1 MIKKKYMK
9 LHQIKISFTLKIFIM
24 SMFFCIIIS
33 SCATL
38 NKNKLIEA
46 GAKTTKAAILTD
58 AEIEQYAREY
68 IVYSD
73 KQNTVCTD
81 ANTNHK
87 KYSDRMNR
95 IVGNAN
101 TLNGRKLDIKVYYSN
116 VQNAFACAN
125 GSIRVYSGLMDI
137 MSDDELFGIIGHEI
151 GHIANKDTKE
161 AFRKALLTSAVLDAV
176 GSTGKTA
183 AALTE
188 SQLGRLTE
196 AFASAQFSQKQEYAA
211 DDYGY
216 NYLKKNGKNPKAMAS
231 ALRNLQKL
239 FDDPRTDKSKIKQL
253 FSTHPD
259 SKKRAERLE
268 KK

>member
-1 MIKKKYMK
+1 MKY
-9 LHQIKISFTLKIFIM
+9 LNNSSLKIFIT
-24 SMFFCIIIS
+24 IIIFSITSS
-33 SCATL
+33 SCSSL
-38 NKNKLIEA
+38 NKNKLIDA
-46 GAKTTKAAILTD
+46 GAKVTKAAILTD
-58 AEIEQYAREY
+58 SEIEKYTTEY
-68 IVYSD
+68 IAYSD
-73 KQNTVCTD
+73 KENQICKDSDPNQ
-81 ANTNHK
+81 K
-87 KYSDRMNR
+87 KYSDRLNR
-95 IVGNAN
+95 IIGNAN
-101 TLNGRKLDIKVYYSN
+101 TLNGKKLDIKVYYSN
-116 VQNAFACAN
+116 TQNAFACAN

-151 GHIANKDTKE
+151 GHISNKDTKE

-183 AALTE
+183 AKLTE
-188 SQLGRLTE
+188 SQLGRLAE

-239 FDDPRTDKSKIKQL
+239 FDDPKTDKSKIKQL
-253 FSTHPD
+253 FSTHPE

>member
-1 MIKKKYMK
+1 MK
-9 LHQIKISFTLKIFIM
+9 SHQTKISSMLKLFCISII
-24 SMFFCIIIS
+24 FCIIIS
-33 SCATL
+33 GCAAL
-38 NKNKLIEA
+38 NKTKLIEA

-58 AEIEQYAREY
+58 SEIEQYAREY

-73 KQNTVCTD
+73 KQNIVCTD
-81 ANTNHK
+81 ANPNHK
-87 KYSDRMNR
+87 KYSDRMNK

-101 TLNGRKLDIKVYYSN
+101 TLNGKKLDIKVYYSN

-125 GSIRVYSGLMDI
+125 GSIRIYSGLMDM
-137 MSDDELFGIIGHEI
+137 MSDDELFGIMGHEI

-161 AFRKALLTSAVLDAV
+161 AFRKALLTSALLDAV
-176 GSTGKTA
+176 GSTGNTA

-188 SQLGRLTE
+188 SQLGKLTE
-196 AFASAQFSQKQEYAA
+196 VFANAQFSQKQEYAA

-231 ALRNLQKL
+231 ALRRLQTL

-268 KK
+268 KKK